1 MAGRN
6 SESIP
11 LEKLEAQLEEE
22 LARGGDNF
30 EAFGLKLPGGQVT
43 SFGIVVLLSAQLYL
57 LLYLRQLGGNLTSAD
72 DGWNVPWMALEGSWL
87 GQSMYAISLVVAP
100 LAVYLL
106 RYGALPPAFGSRPS
120 WLDWIVFLLPTL
132 LSGVLAVAC
141 WIYRPLRGEAQP
153 ERARWQMFK

>member
-57 LLYLRQLGGNLTSAD
+57 LLYLRQLGGNLTSVGMSL
-72 DGWNVPWMALEGSWL
+72 GWLWRVPGWGSPCMQSAWL
-87 GQSMYAISLVVAP
+87 LLRSQFTCCGMER
-100 LAVYLL
+100 YLL
-106 RYGALPPAFGSRPS
+106 RLARVRVGWIGSAFFFPH
-120 WLDWIVFLLPTL
+120 
-132 LSGVLAVAC
+132 C
-141 WIYRPLRGEAQP
+141 
-153 ERARWQMFK
+153 